1 MMMMVMIMIIYIY
14 YICCTYYK
22 YIYVRRDRTIG
33 KHEEFD
39 GGKGAAVS
47 GNGEKEFGVQRAFV
61 ETITGQSMSRERVI
75 V

>member
-1 MMMMVMIMIIYIY
+1 MMIMMMMVIIYIS
-14 YICCTYYK
+14 YIYYK

>member
-1 MMMMVMIMIIYIY
+1 MMMMMMVIIYIS
-14 YICCTYYK
+14 YIYYK